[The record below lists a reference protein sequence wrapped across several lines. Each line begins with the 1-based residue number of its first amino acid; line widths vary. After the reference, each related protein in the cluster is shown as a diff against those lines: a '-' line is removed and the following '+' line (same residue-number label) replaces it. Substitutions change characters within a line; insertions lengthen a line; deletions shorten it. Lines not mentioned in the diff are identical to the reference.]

1 MIPLAELPLMLTT
14 VCDEYE
20 PLIDRVAGDVD
31 AVCVDFAAF
40 ARGHG
45 LDADIAATEPVTVV
59 RCARRTYTLDW
70 RGPNGMRRLPLFDL
84 AAA

>member
-1 MIPLAELPLMLTT
+1 MISLADVPLMLTT

-20 PLIDRVAGDVD
+20 SLIDRTGGDVA

-40 ARGHG
+40 ARDHG
-45 LDADIAATEPVTVV
+45 LDANTAATEPVAVV

-70 RGPNGMRRLPLFDL
+70 RGPQGMRRLPIFGL
-84 AAA
+84 AA

>member
-20 PLIDRVAGDVD
+20 PLVDRAGGDVA
-31 AVCVDFAAF
+31 AVSSDFADF
-40 ARGHG
+40 ARRHG
-45 LDADIAATEPVTVV
+45 LDADTAATEPVTIV

-70 RGPNGMRRLPLFDL
+70 RGPHGMRRLPIFEL
-84 AAA
+84 AA